1 MQKYW
6 VHMITSANAFEL
18 YARDLLIEHAD
29 VKYHWSWKTEDNI
42 EIAELV
48 QVHWLDV
55 KTNFPA
61 QMLTPRTSY
70 EVLFVLRRNEK
81 AKELTNSN
89 LKLVLPNQNASEVT
103 VDLST
108 LPTNEWKEIQ
118 VGGFESSCGMSGDM
132 EISLYEHN
140 SQIKKVGLVVNK
152 IIIRPVMNWKKL
164 SGENDWEGLL
174 NPLNVDL
181 NKNITFYGDSVHAI
195 YDSISKDATSQG
207 YAYPKYGE
215 LIFSIRQ
222 DGSTWIGY
230 VAVATDEGKK
240 VLGRR
245 DVLVCWRGTSSDGEW
260 FKNLQIM
267 SPIYPQLIFP
277 FVRHP
282 KVHQGFYSV
291 YTEPNPASNKEER
304 NARDQVLQEVRSWVN
319 EYKDEEVSITV
330 TGHSLGAALAT
341 LNATDIVS
349 NGYNMPNPNPGNKE
363 FLVTAFVFGSPKCGD
378 EEFKNEFDRL
388 TRNNWKLRLLRIT
401 NDDDAIT
408 RLPKFTPVKFVEVG
422 NEITISTTNASEDE
436 GNKVSTAHSLKNY
449 IKELCVL
456 QSPLCA

>member
-1 MQKYW
+1 
-6 VHMITSANAFEL
+6 
-18 YARDLLIEHAD
+18 
-29 VKYHWSWKTEDNI
+29 
-42 EIAELV
+42 
-48 QVHWLDV
+48 
-55 KTNFPA
+55 
-61 QMLTPRTSY
+61 
-70 EVLFVLRRNEK
+70 
-81 AKELTNSN
+81 
-89 LKLVLPNQNASEVT
+89 
-103 VDLST
+103 
-108 LPTNEWKEIQ
+108 
-118 VGGFESSCGMSGDM
+118 
-132 EISLYEHN
+132 
-140 SQIKKVGLVVNK
+140 
-152 IIIRPVMNWKKL
+152 MNWKKL

-215 LIFSIRQ
+215 QDLFSQVGLDKQSKIYQVKKYIYANINVGFPWDLVRQ

-363 FLVTAFVFGSPKCGD
+363 FLITAFVFGSPKCGD

-422 NEITISTTNASEDE
+422 NEITISTTNASEDG

-449 IKELCVL
+449 IKELCAL